1 MPSTDR
7 SRPEVP
13 RRALIVSAD
22 IGAGHNSAGRAL
34 EEAMARA
41 WPGCQVSW
49 LDTLA
54 ATGPGFGPLPPR
66 HGGA

>member
-1 MPSTDR
+1 MNGSP
-7 SRPEVP
+7 VP

-41 WPGCQVSW
+41 WAPQIARDEVPDSCDDRRRPEVPN
-49 LDTLA
+49 TI
-54 ATGPGFGPLPPR
+54 F
-66 HGGA
+66 